1 MSVEEDI
8 VRYYTSG
15 DSIRQVV
22 KKSNKSF
29 GYVYKVLDNHG
40 VERRNPKG
48 YGQYADV
55 ISRLT
60 LKEIVDII
68 EERKTFNTTLADLT
82 YKYNLVNIGVTRNI
96 LNRSEEYLKE
106 YYKADVSLDNI
117 DYD

>member
-8 VRYYTSG
+8 VRYYTNG

-22 KKSNKSF
+22 KKSKKSF
-29 GYVYKVLDNHG
+29 GYVYKVLDNNG

-60 LKEIVDII
+60 LKEIVTII
-68 EERKTFNTTLADLT
+68 EERKNTNITLADLT
-82 YKYNLVNIGVTRNI
+82 YKYNLINIGVTRNI

-106 YYKADVSLDNI
+106 YYNADTSLNNV